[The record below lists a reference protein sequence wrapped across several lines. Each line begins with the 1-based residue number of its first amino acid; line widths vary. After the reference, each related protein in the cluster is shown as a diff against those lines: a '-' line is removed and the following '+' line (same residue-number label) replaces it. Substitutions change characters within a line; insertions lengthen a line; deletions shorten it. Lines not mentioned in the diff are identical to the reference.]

1 MHARK
6 NNITLSG
13 IVLTFNQADN
23 ITSCLKSIDWLDE
36 IIIVDSYSA
45 DKTIQIVKRYTD
57 KIYYRK
63 FDGDF
68 AKQRDFAVEKAS
80 GDWILVLDAD
90 ETLLAN
96 TGEEIEK
103 LIKNDEGDG
112 FWFPRRNYIN
122 EETYL
127 QHGYFYPD
135 WQLRLFKKKSFVRYK
150 GLVHEYPIVRGS
162 KKRVRTIEIFHNPSN
177 SKYDSFFSFGRFF
190 PYIKIEAREKIRA
203 GESWV
208 RLVSCG
214 LRDLLREFYWSF
226 IRDKGYRDG
235 YNGFRAALI
244 YGMYKGAICYFAL
257 YLRLKS

>member
-1 MHARK
+1 MQERK

-23 ITSCLKSIDWLDE
+23 ITSCLKFLTWCDE
-36 IIIVDSYSA
+36 IVVVDSYS
-45 DKTIQIVKRYTD
+45 TD
-57 KIYYRK
+57 ETLGKIRNKKIKIYKRK
-63 FDGDF
+63 LGGDF
-68 AKQRDFAVEKAS
+68 AGQRNFAVEKAS

-90 ETLLAN
+90 ETLSAN
-96 TGEEIEK
+96 AGEGIEK
-103 LIKNDEGDG
+103 LIKDGGGDG

-162 KKRVRTIEIFHNPSN
+162 KKRVRTVEIFHNPSN
-177 SKYDSFFSFGRFF
+177 SKYDSIFSFERFF
-190 PYIKIEAREKIRA
+190 PYIKIEARQKIRS

-214 LRDLLREFYWSF
+214 LRDLFREFFWSF